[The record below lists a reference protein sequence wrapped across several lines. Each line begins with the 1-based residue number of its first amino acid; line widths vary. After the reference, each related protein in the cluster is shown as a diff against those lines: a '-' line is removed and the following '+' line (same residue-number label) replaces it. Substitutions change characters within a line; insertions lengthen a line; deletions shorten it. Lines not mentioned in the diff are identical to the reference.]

1 MTEPGP
7 ATSSDA
13 PVACCP
19 FRIGDALLLCPA
31 ANVEAITVWEPPLTL
46 PRVPAHVLGLVTYD
60 QRALAILDLG
70 RFLGLEDAGASA
82 YTRTLVLTAGEYRV
96 GVPVDAALGVVE
108 VEAAAQEPPSGAITG
123 ALAQYVEAEVALEGG
138 LAALV
143 DLPRLLEAA
152 RA

>member
-1 MTEPGP
+1 MSDPSQT
-7 ATSSDA
+7 ASSPDEML
-13 PVACCP
+13 ACCP

-31 ANVEAITVWEPPLTL
+31 EGVESITLWETPLAL

-70 RFLGLEDAGASA
+70 RFLGLSDGEG
-82 YTRTLVLTAGEYRV
+82 YTRTLVVTAGEYRV

-108 VEAAAQEPPSGAITG
+108 VAPDDQQAPSGAITG
-123 ALAQYVEAEVALEGG
+123 PLAQYLLAEVLLDDG
-138 LAALV
+138 LAALL